1 MRTWKYRCKASKHV
15 VYYGTAFIFDNCVK
29 CKSFK
34 SWWMNNKV
42 QGHWI
47 WICSLAN
54 IFSLAYRNLTA
65 AELWQ
70 WQRTFCAS
78 LYAETSFN
86 VNYRNIQHRNSL
98 LSKQQWNWSV
108 IFVYLPLSC
117 MKLLYAG
124 RLSCK
129 EHLHGKYIWHSRYLM
144 SMELKLFRLLK

>member
-54 IFSLAYRNLTA
+54 IFSPAYRNLTA

-117 MKLLYAG
+117 MKYMLEDWAVRNIYMANIFGILGTWCQWSWSLLD
-124 RLSCK
+124 C
-129 EHLHGKYIWHSRYLM
+129 
-144 SMELKLFRLLK
+144 